1 MRLALARFPAR
12 EPVLIVSGDGLT
24 DFDLAGFYRRMRA
37 ARAEAGLLV
46 AAVADP
52 RAYGVVEL
60 AGDGQVVGFVEKP
73 AWLMEGAVVN
83 TGIYYLE
90 PGLLAGVPVGVPV
103 DFGHELFPQWIAE
116 GRRVRGEAGRG
127 YWCDVGT
134 VEQYRAAHEAALD
147 GRVRLPWPVAVTVGP
162 RGQGPVYLGPGAVV
176 EPTAAVGPY
185 AVIGA
190 GVRVMPWA
198 RVERS
203 IVGRAAVIGAH
214 SQLKGAVVAEEA
226 RLDSYATVEEN
237 VVVGRRAHL
246 GYSAHV
252 FPGTRIGVGEA
263 VAPGSQLYQHQGKAN
278 FRQTV

>member
-1 MRLALARFPAR
+1 MRAIILAGGRGQRLMPLTDGRPKPLVPFLDRPILDYTLAQLGAAGFTDVVITLGYEGARIRAHVGDGSRWGVRVGYSQEETALGTAGAVRLALARFPAR

-147 GRVRLPWPVAVTVGP
+147 GRVRLPWPVAVTVG
-162 RGQGPVYLGPGAVV
+162 RG
-176 EPTAAVGPY
+176 
-185 AVIGA
+185 
-190 GVRVMPWA
+190 A
-198 RVERS
+198 RGRCIWGRGRS
-203 IVGRAAVIGAH
+203 WSRRRRWGR
-214 SQLKGAVVAEEA
+214 
-226 RLDSYATVEEN
+226 
-237 VVVGRRAHL
+237 
-246 GYSAHV
+246 
-252 FPGTRIGVGEA
+252 TR
-263 VAPGSQLYQHQGKAN
+263 
-278 FRQTV
+278 